1 MAVKKTNKAVKPSG
15 LTAPNKLKI
24 LVTICDRSKAMFY
37 RDILEGYDVNLQIIL
52 YGRGTA
58 PSDIVSYL
66 GLADDGKAIILSVV
80 SEKRIKEIL
89 SQYEDKYFKT
99 KNGKGLAFTVPIS
112 SVIGVTLYQ
121 FLTNKGA
128 EA

>member
-24 LVTICDRSKAMFY
+24 LVTICDRSKAIFY